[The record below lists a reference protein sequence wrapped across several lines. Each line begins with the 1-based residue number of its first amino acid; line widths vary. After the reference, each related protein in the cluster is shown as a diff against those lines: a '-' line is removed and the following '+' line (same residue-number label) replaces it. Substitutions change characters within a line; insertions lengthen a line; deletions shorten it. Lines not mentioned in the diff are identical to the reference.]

1 MELVAEVSDGEI
13 VVEQRGGFCPEN
25 ASILRSIAQHVRRER
40 GTIWRYPYST
50 GAVLGLVEAAALLQA
65 ELEAKGPLR
74 GMIDTIEEETE
85 RERQTRRLIQKYID
99 NDNLPISPYVS
110 AVDIPPWRHQMI
122 AYHWAMRTSNLYI
135 AHKPGLGKTAS
146 GAAIVRGKWDIGEVR
161 VPEVVYVEGH
171 PSIFDSEV
179 WIEDH
184 YAIHGGVLI
193 ICPKVVLGTWRDELR
208 KWQGIESLIIS
219 SGSRQAKLR
228 RSGQTYPVH
237 VCTYDSLDIL
247 QDNEYDG
254 IIADEAHMLAN
265 EDTARYPR
273 ALHLRNQARWAIAMS
288 GTPVSNMLPSLW
300 AQYFWLDGGRT
311 LTASDSSYKR
321 LYFEGTNRKPT
332 PKAGASKLIAKRV
345 SRITYFLTMAEAF
358 KSRDTTKVHQIMR
371 VSMSRDQAKY
381 YSQIRNDLC
390 ADIQAG
396 YVSAIDISTRL
407 MKLLQICQGFVVD
420 DLKQEYR
427 FNSAKL
433 DALRDMLTGQGDLT
447 DRKVVVWC
455 RFRSDL
461 SRIVETLESRG
472 VRTLYLHGDFNNRER
487 DAIKEAWNND
497 PAYRVFVGM
506 IQLGIGI
513 NLHAPNCV
521 TPEGDTDRCSTTV
534 YFGYDWKVTQLE
546 QSMDRVYR
554 GDQVETCLYRYLI
567 CDELDEV
574 DEDGNPIKPID
585 ARVYDTVMAKME
597 EAETLSEDSVEY
609 VRGLL

>member
-1 MELVAEVSDGEI
+1 MKLKAALTDGEI
-13 VVEQRGGFCPEN
+13 VVQQEGGFCPET
-25 ASILRSIAQHVRRER
+25 ALILRSVAQHVRKEH
-40 GTIWRYPYST
+40 GTTWRYPYST
-50 GAVLGLVEAAALLQA
+50 GAVIGLIEAASLLNA
-65 ELEAKGPLR
+65 DL
-74 GMIDTIEEETE
+74 ETE
-85 RERQTRRLIQKYID
+85 GAFQDIVSKVENENEREKQIRKLIQQYID
-99 NDNLPISPYVS
+99 NDQLHIDPYVS
-110 AVDIPPWRHQMI
+110 AVDIPAWRHQMI
-122 AYHWAMRTSNLYI
+122 AYHWAMRVDNLYI

-146 GAAIVRGKWDIGEVR
+146 GAAIIRGKWDLGHVR

-171 PSIFDSEV
+171 PSVFDDSV

-184 YAIHGGVLI
+184 WALVGGVLI

-219 SGSRQAKLR
+219 SGGRSQKLR

-237 VCTYDSLDIL
+237 ICTYDSLDIL

-254 IIADEAHMLAN
+254 IIADEAHSLAN
-265 EDTARYPR
+265 EDTVRYPK
-273 ALHLRNQARWAIAMS
+273 ALHLRAKSKWAVAMS

-311 LTASDSSYKR
+311 LTASDNSYKR
-321 LYFEGTNRKPT
+321 LYFEGTNRKPE
-332 PKAGASKLIAKRV
+332 PRPGADKLIAERV

-358 KSRDTTKVHQIMR
+358 KDKDTHKVHQIFR
-371 VSMSRDQAKY
+371 VDMAVDQAKY
-381 YSQIRNDLC
+381 YSQLRNDLYV
-390 ADIQAG
+390 DIQAG
-396 YVSAIDISTRL
+396 YVSAVDVAARL

-461 SRIVETLESRG
+461 SRIVEMLEKRG
-472 VRTLYLHGDFNNRER
+472 VRTLNLHGDYNNRER
-487 DAIKEAWNND
+487 DAIKEAWNTD
-497 PAYRVFVGM
+497 TTYRVFVGM

-513 NLHAPNCV
+513 NLHAPHCV
-521 TPEGDTDRCSTTV
+521 DAEGKPDRCSTTV
-534 YFGYDWKVTQLE
+534 FFGYDWKVTQLE
-546 QSMDRVYR
+546 QAMDRVYR

-567 CDELDEV
+567 CDELKETDDE
-574 DEDGNPIKPID
+574 GNPIMPID
-585 ARVYDTVMAKME
+585 ARVYETVMAKMQ
-597 EAETLSEDSVEY
+597 EAESLSENSIEY